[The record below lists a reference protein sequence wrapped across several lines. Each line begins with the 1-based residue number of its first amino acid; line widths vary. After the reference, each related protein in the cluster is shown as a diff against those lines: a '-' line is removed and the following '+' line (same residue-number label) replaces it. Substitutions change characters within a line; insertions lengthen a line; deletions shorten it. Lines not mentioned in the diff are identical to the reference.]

1 VYVHCAAHNLNLVV
15 NDAVAAVHEVQSFF
29 YNLAGTIR
37 ILWTQYIQ
45 TGIIVVDNW
54 RVSIE
59 ASESNAMGWPT
70 VINYGR

>member
-1 VYVHCAAHNLNLVV
+1 M
-15 NDAVAAVHEVQSFF
+15 
-29 YNLAGTIR
+29 
-37 ILWTQYIQ
+37 
-45 TGIIVVDNW
+45 GIIVVDNW